1 MSETK
6 YVASVSF
13 GKDSLAMLL
22 LILEKGLPLHEVVF
36 YDTGMEFQAIYS
48 IRDRILPILEEHGV
62 KYTELHP
69 PRPFLFDMLEKPIN
83 SKKNGLHY
91 GYSWCGGCARWGTA
105 TKTAA
110 LDSHARK
117 AGKNVVQY
125 VGIAADEPKRLR
137 RLEENKVAPL
147 ADWGITE
154 ADALRLCYEGGVLL
168 GRKRVPPIR
177 HTGPRVLLV
186 LREQEP
192 EGTSEH
198 IHPPSGIL
206 EPAEG
211 NPGQNRPPHEGRR
224 KECFRPGRTL
234 QKGKTDMI
242 RRKKERPKWRYD
254 FNCRKC
260 DNIQEIHD
268 NRKNRHGDYCIACI
282 ERADAGLPS
291 PIHADEA
298 DRVVR
303 CDCFKAIPEK
313 EGEPK

>member
-69 PRPFLFDMLEKPIN
+69 PRPFLFDMLEKPVN

-105 TKTAA
+105 TKTAT

-117 AGKNVVQY
+117 AGKNVIQY

-154 ADALRLCYEGGVLL
+154 ADALRLCYEGGYFWEENGFRLYDIL
-168 GRKRVPPIR
+168 DRVSCWCCANKN
-177 HTGPRVLLV
+177 LKE
-186 LREQEP
+186 LRNIYAHLP
-192 EGTSEH
+192 EYWDRLKDIQSKT
-198 IHPPSGIL
+198 
-206 EPAEG
+206 
-211 NPGQNRPPHEGRR
+211 NRPMKGEGKSVFDLEER
-224 KECFRPGRTL
+224 F
-234 QKGKTDMI
+234 
-242 RRKKERPKWRYD
+242 KKEGV
-254 FNCRKC
+254 RK
-260 DNIQEIHD
+260 
-268 NRKNRHGDYCIACI
+268 
-282 ERADAGLPS
+282 
-291 PIHADEA
+291 
-298 DRVVR
+298 
-303 CDCFKAIPEK
+303 
-313 EGEPK
+313 

>member
-69 PRPFLFDMLEKPIN
+69 PRPFLFDMLEKPVN

-154 ADALRLCYEGGVLL
+154 ADALRLCYERGYFWEENGFRLYDIL
-168 GRKRVPPIR
+168 DRVSCWCCANKN
-177 HTGPRVLLV
+177 LKE
-186 LREQEP
+186 LRNIYTHLP
-192 EGTSEH
+192 EYWNRLKEIQARTDRPMKGEGKSVFD
-198 IHPPSGIL
+198 L
-206 EPAEG
+206 EE
-211 NPGQNRPPHEGRR
+211 RFR
-224 KECFRPGRTL
+224 KEK
-234 QKGKTDMI
+234 QK
-242 RRKKERPKWRYD
+242 
-254 FNCRKC
+254 
-260 DNIQEIHD
+260 
-268 NRKNRHGDYCIACI
+268 
-282 ERADAGLPS
+282 
-291 PIHADEA
+291 
-298 DRVVR
+298 
-303 CDCFKAIPEK
+303 
-313 EGEPK
+313 

>member
-48 IRDRILPILEEHGV
+48 IRDRIPPILEERGV

-69 PRPFLFDMLEKPIN
+69 PRPFLFDMLEKPVN

-154 ADALRLCYEGGVLL
+154 ADALRLCYEGGYFWEENGFRLYDIL
-168 GRKRVPPIR
+168 DRVSCWCCANKN
-177 HTGPRVLLV
+177 LKE
-186 LREQEP
+186 LRNIYTHLP
-192 EGTSEH
+192 EYWNRLKEIQARTDRPMKGKGKSVFD
-198 IHPPSGIL
+198 L
-206 EPAEG
+206 EE
-211 NPGQNRPPHEGRR
+211 RFR
-224 KECFRPGRTL
+224 KEK
-234 QKGKTDMI
+234 QI
-242 RRKKERPKWRYD
+242 
-254 FNCRKC
+254 
-260 DNIQEIHD
+260 
-268 NRKNRHGDYCIACI
+268 
-282 ERADAGLPS
+282 
-291 PIHADEA
+291 
-298 DRVVR
+298 
-303 CDCFKAIPEK
+303 
-313 EGEPK
+313 

>member
-13 GKDSLAMLL
+13 GKDSLSMLL

-69 PRPFLFDMLEKPIN
+69 PRPFLFDMLEKPVN

-154 ADALRLCYEGGVLL
+154 ADALRLCYEGGYFWEENGFRLYDIL
-168 GRKRVPPIR
+168 DRVSCWCCANKN
-177 HTGPRVLLV
+177 LKE
-186 LREQEP
+186 LRNIYTHLP
-192 EGTSEH
+192 EYWNRLKEIQARTDRPMKGEGKSVFD
-198 IHPPSGIL
+198 L
-206 EPAEG
+206 EE
-211 NPGQNRPPHEGRR
+211 RFR
-224 KECFRPGRTL
+224 KEK
-234 QKGKTDMI
+234 QI
-242 RRKKERPKWRYD
+242 
-254 FNCRKC
+254 
-260 DNIQEIHD
+260 
-268 NRKNRHGDYCIACI
+268 
-282 ERADAGLPS
+282 
-291 PIHADEA
+291 
-298 DRVVR
+298 
-303 CDCFKAIPEK
+303 
-313 EGEPK
+313 